1 MSRNKLIPLFAAVLA
16 LAISIPALAASKK
29 KSDPKPIARST
40 FQLIGEETL
49 GGTPLK
55 AGVYVVTA
63 DESKV
68 SFWRNDKLVAEA
80 PVAWQDLLEPTAR
93 NTVVLD
99 SGKIHEIRFAGKTRS
114 VVVQ

>member
-1 MSRNKLIPLFAAVLA
+1 MSRTKSVQLLTLLLA
-16 LAISIPALAASKK
+16 LAVSIPALAASKK

-40 FQLIGEETL
+40 FELIGVETI

-63 DESKV
+63 DNSKV

-80 PVAWQDLLEPTAR
+80 AIVWQPLMEPTQR
-93 NTVVLD
+93 NTLVLD

-114 VVVQ
+114 ALIE